1 MRLCGELFSFPGTM
15 QNKIHLTTPL
25 TDDDIIKLRIGDR
38 VFING
43 IIYTARDAAH
53 KRLIELIQQNKE
65 LPFDIRNQII
75 YYVGPSP
82 ARPDRPI
89 GSCGPTTSYRM
100 DVYTPMLL
108 AKGLKATIG
117 KGNRSEE
124 VIGAMRQ
131 FKAVYFAAT
140 GGAAA
145 LLAKAVKKAEV
156 IAYEDL
162 GAEAIMRLEVENFPV
177 MVANDIYG
185 NDLYRE
191 GVAKYAR
198 TEKVLG
204 DYKK

>member
-1 MRLCGELFSFPGTM
+1 MKSVNTS
-15 QNKIHLTTPL
+15 NVIYLTSPL
-25 TDDDIIKLRIGDR
+25 TDDDVVKLRIGDR

-53 KRLIELIQQNKE
+53 KRLVELVHRDKE

-82 ARPDRPI
+82 ARPDKPI

-100 DVYTPMLL
+100 DVYTPILL

-124 VIGAMRQ
+124 VIEAMKQSR
-131 FKAVYFAAT
+131 AVYFTAT

-145 LLAKAVKKAEV
+145 LLAKSVKKAEI

-162 GAEAIMRLEVENFPV
+162 GAEAILRLEVENFPV
-177 MVANDIYG
+177 VVANDIYG

-191 GVAKYAR
+191 GVVKYAR
-198 TEKVLG
+198 TGKVLG

>member
-1 MRLCGELFSFPGTM
+1 MS
-15 QNKIHLTTPL
+15 NKTYLTLPL

-38 VFING
+38 VLING

-53 KRLIELIQQNKE
+53 KRLVELIHQGKE
-65 LPFDIRNQII
+65 LPFDIRDQII

-82 ARPDRPI
+82 ARPDKPI

-100 DVYTPMLL
+100 DMYTPVLL
-108 AKGLKATIG
+108 SRGLKATIG

-124 VIGAMRQ
+124 VIEAMKQYR
-131 FKAVYFAAT
+131 AVYFAAT

-145 LLAKAVKKAEV
+145 LLAKTVKKAEV

-177 MVANDIYG
+177 VVVNDIFG
-185 NDLYRE
+185 NDLYKE
-191 GVAKYAR
+191 GVAKYA
-198 TEKVLG
+198 KMG
-204 DYKK
+204 KA